1 MIRELQWNDMNDL
14 IENYYSYYEEVKRD
28 PEFGIIFFHYK
39 PSFESEVEWF
49 SNLYRDTMKGDAFVR
64 VAVEDGKVVGICDIH
79 RIRPDSEVS
88 HNGVLGIAIREG
100 YRNRGIG
107 KALISDALDAA
118 RGKLEIVTLSVFTTN
133 KRANS
138 LYRKLGFIDYGMRP
152 KSIKRGNRYFDE
164 LYMYILL

>member
-1 MIRELQWNDMNDL
+1 MNFLDEKSL
-14 IENYYSYYEEVKRD
+14 TVY
-28 PEFGIIFFHYK
+28 
-39 PSFESEVEWF
+39 
-49 SNLYRDTMKGDAFVR
+49 
-64 VAVEDGKVVGICDIH
+64 IH
-79 RIRPDSEVS
+79 RIRPGSEVS

-100 YRNRGIG
+100 YRDRGIG
-107 KALISDALDAA
+107 KALILGALDAA

-138 LYRKLGFIDYGMRP
+138 LYRNLGFIDYGMRP